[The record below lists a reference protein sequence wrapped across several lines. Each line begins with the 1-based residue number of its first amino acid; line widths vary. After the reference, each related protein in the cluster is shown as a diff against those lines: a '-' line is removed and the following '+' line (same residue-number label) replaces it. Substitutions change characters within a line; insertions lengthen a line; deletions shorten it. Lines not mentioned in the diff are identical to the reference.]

1 MNTLCSFNIIEL
13 SSQIIE
19 SALIKR
25 KNMRIGII
33 AEFNPLH
40 SGHKYLIDQAK
51 NIIENN
57 GGGEIVCV
65 MSEFFTQRGEVAI
78 VDGYI
83 RATEAVRAGC
93 DMVIALPYLASV
105 AYSDDFAKKSI
116 EILSNLGITHL
127 IFGTEDTSIKTF
139 EEIYNKQQNI
149 TEEQYRELLKQGYN
163 FATINS
169 KILGLQNDIPNFILA
184 YSYYK
189 NIRKYAPHI
198 KLLPIKR
205 EGQGLNKEE
214 VEDKQF
220 LSATAIRKNINNR
233 VVTNYLSKE
242 MIESI
247 RASKILSEENF
258 FDLIKYK
265 IFSLG
270 KVGLKNIYDVNE
282 GLENRIYDMANIATD
297 YQELQRILLHIL
309 TNTTKADYNEFFG
322 TKVFRVL
329 AAKED
334 KASIIREINNQS
346 NITLVPVLNSKT
358 SGYFVHD
365 IKVAR
370 IYNLKAQQEDIFRK
384 NIILI
389 K

>member
-1 MNTLCSFNIIEL
+1 
-13 SSQIIE
+13 
-19 SALIKR
+19 
-25 KNMRIGII
+25 MRIGII

-51 NIIENN
+51 NIIEKN

-83 RATEAVRAGC
+83 RAAEAVRAGC

-116 EILSNLGITHL
+116 EILSNSGITHL
-127 IFGTEDTSIKTF
+127 IFGTEDTSIETF

-149 TEEQYRELLKQGYN
+149 TEVQYRELLKQGYN

-198 KLLPIKR
+198 KLLPVKR

-220 LSATAIRKNINNR
+220 LSATAIRKNINNS
-233 VVTNYLSKE
+233 VVSNYLSKE
-242 MIESI
+242 MIENI
-247 RASKILSEENF
+247 RASKILSEEDF
-258 FDLIKYK
+258 FGLIKYK
-265 IFSLG
+265 ILSLG

-282 GLENRIYDMANIATD
+282 GLENRIYDMANIAD
-297 YQELQRILLHIL
+297 NYQELVNSISTKRYSKKKIQRILLHIL

-322 TKVFRVL
+322 TKVFRIL

-365 IKVAR
+365 IKVSR

>member
-1 MNTLCSFNIIEL
+1 
-13 SSQIIE
+13 
-19 SALIKR
+19 
-25 KNMRIGII
+25 MRIGII

-51 NIIENN
+51 NIIEKND
-57 GGGEIVCV
+57 GGEIICA

-83 RATEAVRAGC
+83 RAAEAVRAGC

-116 EILSNLGITHL
+116 EILSNSGITHL
-127 IFGTEDTSIKTF
+127 IFGTEDTSIETF

-149 TEEQYRELLKQGYN
+149 TEVQYRELLKQGYN

-198 KLLPIKR
+198 KLLPVKR

-220 LSATAIRKNINNR
+220 LSATAIRKNINNS
-233 VVTNYLSKE
+233 VVSNYLSKE
-242 MIESI
+242 MIENI
-247 RASKILSEENF
+247 RASKILSEEDF

-265 IFSLG
+265 ILSLG

-282 GLENRIYDMANIATD
+282 GLENRIYDMANIAD
-297 YQELQRILLHIL
+297 NYQELVNSISTKRYSKKKIQRILLHIL

-322 TKVFRVL
+322 TKVFRIL

-365 IKVAR
+365 IKVSR

>member
-1 MNTLCSFNIIEL
+1 
-13 SSQIIE
+13 
-19 SALIKR
+19 
-25 KNMRIGII
+25 MRIGII

-51 NIIENN
+51 NIIEKND
-57 GGGEIVCV
+57 GGEIICV

-83 RATEAVRAGC
+83 RAAEAVRAGC

-116 EILSNLGITHL
+116 EILSNSGITHL
-127 IFGTEDTSIKTF
+127 IFGTEDTSIETF

-198 KLLPIKR
+198 KLLPVKR

-220 LSATAIRKNINNR
+220 LSATAIRKNINNS
-233 VVTNYLSKE
+233 VVSNYLSKE
-242 MIESI
+242 MIENI
-247 RASKILSEENF
+247 RASKILSEEDF

-265 IFSLG
+265 ILSLG

-282 GLENRIYDMANIATD
+282 GLENRIYDMANIAD
-297 YQELQRILLHIL
+297 NYQELVNSISTKRYSKKKIQRILLHIL

-322 TKVFRVL
+322 TKVFRIL

-365 IKVAR
+365 IKVSR

>member
-1 MNTLCSFNIIEL
+1 
-13 SSQIIE
+13 
-19 SALIKR
+19 
-25 KNMRIGII
+25 MRIGII

-51 NIIENN
+51 NIIEKN

-83 RATEAVRAGC
+83 RAAEAVRAGC

-116 EILSNLGITHL
+116 EILSNSGITHL
-127 IFGTEDTSIKTF
+127 IFGTEDTSIETF

-149 TEEQYRELLKQGYN
+149 TEVQYRELLKKGYN

-169 KILGLQNDIPNFILA
+169 KILGLQNNIPNFILA

-198 KLLPIKR
+198 KLLPVKR

-220 LSATAIRKNINNR
+220 LSATAIRKNINNS
-233 VVTNYLSKE
+233 VVSNYLSKE
-242 MIESI
+242 MIENI
-247 RASKILSEENF
+247 RASKILSEEDF

-265 IFSLG
+265 ILSLG

-282 GLENRIYDMANIATD
+282 GLENRIYDMANIAD
-297 YQELQRILLHIL
+297 NYQELVNSISTKRYSKKKIQRILLHIL

-322 TKVFRVL
+322 TKVFRIL

-365 IKVAR
+365 IKVSR

>member
-1 MNTLCSFNIIEL
+1 
-13 SSQIIE
+13 
-19 SALIKR
+19 
-25 KNMRIGII
+25 MRIGII

-51 NIIENN
+51 NIIEKN

-83 RATEAVRAGC
+83 RAAEAVRAGC

-116 EILSNLGITHL
+116 EILSNSGITHL
-127 IFGTEDTSIKTF
+127 IFGTEDTSIETF

-149 TEEQYRELLKQGYN
+149 TEVQYRELLKQGYN

-198 KLLPIKR
+198 KLLPVKR

-220 LSATAIRKNINNR
+220 LSATAIRKNINNS
-233 VVTNYLSKE
+233 VVSNYLSKE
-242 MIESI
+242 MIENI
-247 RASKILSEENF
+247 RASKILSEEDF

-265 IFSLG
+265 ILSLG

-282 GLENRIYDMANIATD
+282 GLENRIYDMANIATN
-297 YQELQRILLHIL
+297 YQELVNSISTKRYSKKKIQRILLHIL

-322 TKVFRVL
+322 TKVFRIL

-365 IKVAR
+365 IKVSR

>member
-1 MNTLCSFNIIEL
+1 
-13 SSQIIE
+13 
-19 SALIKR
+19 
-25 KNMRIGII
+25 MRIGII

-51 NIIENN
+51 NIIEKND
-57 GGGEIVCV
+57 GGEIICA

-83 RATEAVRAGC
+83 RAAEAVRAGC

-116 EILSNLGITHL
+116 EILSNSGITHL
-127 IFGTEDTSIKTF
+127 IFGTEDTSIEKF

-169 KILGLQNDIPNFILA
+169 KILGLENDIPNFILA

-198 KLLPIKR
+198 KFLPVKR

-220 LSATAIRKNINNR
+220 LSATAIRKNINNS
-233 VVTNYLSKE
+233 VVTKYLSKE

-247 RASKILSEENF
+247 RASKILSEEGF

-265 IFSLG
+265 ILSLG
-270 KVGLKNIYDVNE
+270 KAGLKNIYDVNE

-297 YQELQRILLHIL
+297 YQELVNSISTKRYSKKKIQRILLHIL
-309 TNTTKADYNEFFG
+309 TNTTKADYNEFYG

-329 AAKED
+329 SARED

-365 IKVAR
+365 IKVSR

>member
-1 MNTLCSFNIIEL
+1 
-13 SSQIIE
+13 
-19 SALIKR
+19 
-25 KNMRIGII
+25 MRIGII

-51 NIIENN
+51 NIIEKN

-83 RATEAVRAGC
+83 RAAEAVRAGC

-116 EILSNLGITHL
+116 EILSNSGITHL
-127 IFGTEDTSIKTF
+127 IFGTEDTSIETF

-149 TEEQYRELLKQGYN
+149 TEVQYRELLKQGYN

-169 KILGLQNDIPNFILA
+169 KILGLQNDVPNFILA

-198 KLLPIKR
+198 KLLPVKR

-220 LSATAIRKNINNR
+220 LSATAIRKNIDNS
-233 VVTNYLSKE
+233 VVSNYLSKE
-242 MIESI
+242 MIENI
-247 RASKILSEENF
+247 RASKILSEEDF

-265 IFSLG
+265 ILSLG

-282 GLENRIYDMANIATD
+282 GLENRIYDMANIATN
-297 YQELQRILLHIL
+297 YQELVNSISTKRYSKKKIQRILLHIL

-322 TKVFRVL
+322 TKVFRIL

-365 IKVAR
+365 IKVSR

>member
-1 MNTLCSFNIIEL
+1 
-13 SSQIIE
+13 
-19 SALIKR
+19 
-25 KNMRIGII
+25 MRIGII

-51 NIIENN
+51 NIIEKN

-83 RATEAVRAGC
+83 RAAEAVRAGC

-116 EILSNLGITHL
+116 EILSNSGITHL
-127 IFGTEDTSIKTF
+127 IFGTEDTSIETF

-149 TEEQYRELLKQGYN
+149 TEVQYRELLKQGYN

-189 NIRKYAPHI
+189 NIRKYAPDI
-198 KLLPIKR
+198 KLLPVKR

-220 LSATAIRKNINNR
+220 LSATAIRKNINNS
-233 VVTNYLSKE
+233 VVSNYLSKE
-242 MIESI
+242 MIENI
-247 RASKILSEENF
+247 RASKILSEEDF

-265 IFSLG
+265 ILSLG

-282 GLENRIYDMANIATD
+282 GLENRIYDMANIAD
-297 YQELQRILLHIL
+297 NYQELVNSISTKRYSKKKIQRILLHIL

-322 TKVFRVL
+322 TKVFRIL

-365 IKVAR
+365 IKVSR

>member
-1 MNTLCSFNIIEL
+1 
-13 SSQIIE
+13 
-19 SALIKR
+19 
-25 KNMRIGII
+25 MRIGII

-51 NIIENN
+51 NIIEKN

-116 EILSNLGITHL
+116 EILSNSGITHL
-127 IFGTEDTSIKTF
+127 IFGTEDTSIETF

-169 KILGLQNDIPNFILA
+169 KILGLQNDVPNFILA

-220 LSATAIRKNINNR
+220 LSATAIRKNINNS

-242 MIESI
+242 MIENI
-247 RASKILSEENF
+247 RASKILSEEDF

-265 IFSLG
+265 ILSLG

-282 GLENRIYDMANIATD
+282 GLENRIYDMANIAD
-297 YQELQRILLHIL
+297 NYQELVNSISTKRYSKKKIQRILLHIL

-322 TKVFRVL
+322 TKVFRIL

-365 IKVAR
+365 IKVSR

>member
-1 MNTLCSFNIIEL
+1 
-13 SSQIIE
+13 
-19 SALIKR
+19 
-25 KNMRIGII
+25 MRIGII

-51 NIIENN
+51 NIIEKN

-83 RATEAVRAGC
+83 RAAEAVRAGC

-116 EILSNLGITHL
+116 EILSNSGITHL
-127 IFGTEDTSIKTF
+127 IFGTEDTSIETF

-149 TEEQYRELLKQGYN
+149 TEVQYRELLKQGYN

-198 KLLPIKR
+198 KLLPVKR

-220 LSATAIRKNINNR
+220 
-233 VVTNYLSKE
+233 
-242 MIESI
+242 
-247 RASKILSEENF
+247 
-258 FDLIKYK
+258 
-265 IFSLG
+265 
-270 KVGLKNIYDVNE
+270 
-282 GLENRIYDMANIATD
+282 
-297 YQELQRILLHIL
+297 
-309 TNTTKADYNEFFG
+309 
-322 TKVFRVL
+322 
-329 AAKED
+329 
-334 KASIIREINNQS
+334 
-346 NITLVPVLNSKT
+346 
-358 SGYFVHD
+358 
-365 IKVAR
+365 
-370 IYNLKAQQEDIFRK
+370 
-384 NIILI
+384 
-389 K
+389 

>member
-1 MNTLCSFNIIEL
+1 
-13 SSQIIE
+13 
-19 SALIKR
+19 
-25 KNMRIGII
+25 MRIGII

-51 NIIENN
+51 NIIEKN

-83 RATEAVRAGC
+83 REEEAVRAGC

-116 EILSNLGITHL
+116 EILSNSGITHL
-127 IFGTEDTSIKTF
+127 IFGTEDTSIETF
-139 EEIYNKQQNI
+139 EEIYNKQQKI
-149 TEEQYRELLKQGYN
+149 TEVQYRELLKQGYN

-198 KLLPIKR
+198 KLLPVKR

-220 LSATAIRKNINNR
+220 LSATAIRKNINNS
-233 VVTNYLSKE
+233 VVSNYLSKE
-242 MIESI
+242 MIENI
-247 RASKILSEENF
+247 RASKILSEEDF
-258 FDLIKYK
+258 FGLIKYK
-265 IFSLG
+265 ILSLG

-282 GLENRIYDMANIATD
+282 GLENRIYDMANIAD
-297 YQELQRILLHIL
+297 NYQELVNSISTKRYSKKKIQRILLHIL

-322 TKVFRVL
+322 TKVFRIL

-365 IKVAR
+365 IKVSR

>member
-1 MNTLCSFNIIEL
+1 
-13 SSQIIE
+13 
-19 SALIKR
+19 
-25 KNMRIGII
+25 MRIGII

-51 NIIENN
+51 NIIEKN

-83 RATEAVRAGC
+83 RAAEAVRAGC

-116 EILSNLGITHL
+116 EILSNSGITHL
-127 IFGTEDTSIKTF
+127 IFGTEDTSIETF

-149 TEEQYRELLKQGYN
+149 TEVQYRELLKQGYN

-198 KLLPIKR
+198 KLLPVKR

-220 LSATAIRKNINNR
+220 LSATAIRKNINHS
-233 VVTNYLSKE
+233 VVSNYLSKE
-242 MIESI
+242 MIENI
-247 RASKILSEENF
+247 RASKILSEEDF

-265 IFSLG
+265 ILSLG

-282 GLENRIYDMANIATD
+282 GLENRIYDMANIAD
-297 YQELQRILLHIL
+297 NYQELVNSISTKRYSKKKIQRILLHIL

-322 TKVFRVL
+322 TKVFRIL

-365 IKVAR
+365 IKVSR

>member
-1 MNTLCSFNIIEL
+1 
-13 SSQIIE
+13 
-19 SALIKR
+19 
-25 KNMRIGII
+25 MRIGII

-51 NIIENN
+51 NIIEKN

-83 RATEAVRAGC
+83 RAAEAVRAGC

-116 EILSNLGITHL
+116 EILSNSGITHL
-127 IFGTEDTSIKTF
+127 IFGTEDTSIETF

-198 KLLPIKR
+198 KLLPVKR

-220 LSATAIRKNINNR
+220 LSATAIRKNINNS
-233 VVTNYLSKE
+233 VVSNYLSKE
-242 MIESI
+242 MIENI
-247 RASKILSEENF
+247 RASKILSEEDF

-265 IFSLG
+265 ILSLG

-282 GLENRIYDMANIATD
+282 GLENRIYDMANIAD
-297 YQELQRILLHIL
+297 NYQELVNSISTKRYSKKKIQRILLHIL

-322 TKVFRVL
+322 TKVFRIL

-365 IKVAR
+365 IKVSR

>member
-1 MNTLCSFNIIEL
+1 
-13 SSQIIE
+13 
-19 SALIKR
+19 
-25 KNMRIGII
+25 MRIGII

-51 NIIENN
+51 NIIEKN

-83 RATEAVRAGC
+83 RAAEAVRAGC

-116 EILSNLGITHL
+116 EILSNSGITHL
-127 IFGTEDTSIKTF
+127 IFGTEDTSIETF

-149 TEEQYRELLKQGYN
+149 TEVQYRELLKQGYN

-198 KLLPIKR
+198 KLLPVKR

-220 LSATAIRKNINNR
+220 LSATAIRKNINNS
-233 VVTNYLSKE
+233 VVSNYLSKE
-242 MIESI
+242 MIENI
-247 RASKILSEENF
+247 RASKILSEEDF

-265 IFSLG
+265 ILSLG

-282 GLENRIYDMANIATD
+282 GLENRIYDMANIATN
-297 YQELQRILLHIL
+297 YQELVNSISTKRYSKKKIQRILLHIL

-322 TKVFRVL
+322 TKVFRIL
-329 AAKED
+329 AVKED

-365 IKVAR
+365 IKVSR

>member
-1 MNTLCSFNIIEL
+1 
-13 SSQIIE
+13 
-19 SALIKR
+19 
-25 KNMRIGII
+25 MRIGII

-51 NIIENN
+51 NIIEKN

-83 RATEAVRAGC
+83 RAAEAVRAGC

-116 EILSNLGITHL
+116 EILSNSGITHL
-127 IFGTEDTSIKTF
+127 IFGTEDTSIETF

-149 TEEQYRELLKQGYN
+149 TEVQYRELLKQGYN

-198 KLLPIKR
+198 KLLPVKR

-220 LSATAIRKNINNR
+220 LSATAIRKNIDNSA
-233 VVTNYLSKE
+233 VSNYLSKE
-242 MIESI
+242 MIENI
-247 RASKILSEENF
+247 RASKILSEEDF

-265 IFSLG
+265 ILSLG

-282 GLENRIYDMANIATD
+282 GLENRIYDMANIAD
-297 YQELQRILLHIL
+297 NYQELVNSISTKRYSKKKIQRILLHIL

-322 TKVFRVL
+322 TKVFRIL

-365 IKVAR
+365 IKVSR

>member
-1 MNTLCSFNIIEL
+1 
-13 SSQIIE
+13 
-19 SALIKR
+19 
-25 KNMRIGII
+25 
-33 AEFNPLH
+33 
-40 SGHKYLIDQAK
+40 
-51 NIIENN
+51 
-57 GGGEIVCV
+57 
-65 MSEFFTQRGEVAI
+65 
-78 VDGYI
+78 
-83 RATEAVRAGC
+83 
-93 DMVIALPYLASV
+93 MVIALPYLASV

-116 EILSNLGITHL
+116 EILSNSGITHL
-127 IFGTEDTSIKTF
+127 IFGTEDTSIETF
-139 EEIYNKQQNI
+139 EEIYNKQQKI
-149 TEEQYRELLKQGYN
+149 TEVQYRELLKQGYN

-198 KLLPIKR
+198 KLLPVKR

-220 LSATAIRKNINNR
+220 LSATAIRKNINNS
-233 VVTNYLSKE
+233 VVSNYLSKE
-242 MIESI
+242 MIENI
-247 RASKILSEENF
+247 RASKILSEEDF

-265 IFSLG
+265 ILSLG

-282 GLENRIYDMANIATD
+282 GLENRIYDMANIAD
-297 YQELQRILLHIL
+297 NYQELVNSISTKRYSKKKIQRILLHIL

-322 TKVFRVL
+322 TKVFRIL

-365 IKVAR
+365 IKVSR

>member
-1 MNTLCSFNIIEL
+1 
-13 SSQIIE
+13 
-19 SALIKR
+19 
-25 KNMRIGII
+25 MRIGII

-51 NIIENN
+51 NIIEKN

-83 RATEAVRAGC
+83 RAAEAVRAGC

-116 EILSNLGITHL
+116 EILSNSGITHL
-127 IFGTEDTSIKTF
+127 IFGTEDTSIETF

-149 TEEQYRELLKQGYN
+149 TEVQYRELLKQGYN

-198 KLLPIKR
+198 KLLPVKR

-220 LSATAIRKNINNR
+220 LSATAIRKNINNS
-233 VVTNYLSKE
+233 VVSNYLSKE
-242 MIESI
+242 MIENI
-247 RASKILSEENF
+247 RASKILSEEDF

-265 IFSLG
+265 ILSLG

-282 GLENRIYDMANIATD
+282 GLENRIYDMANIAD
-297 YQELQRILLHIL
+297 NYQELVNSISTKRYSKKKIQRILLHIL
-309 TNTTKADYNEFFG
+309 TNTTKAEYNEFFG
-322 TKVFRVL
+322 TKVFRIL

-365 IKVAR
+365 IKVSR

>member
-1 MNTLCSFNIIEL
+1 
-13 SSQIIE
+13 
-19 SALIKR
+19 
-25 KNMRIGII
+25 MRIGII

-51 NIIENN
+51 NIIEKN

-83 RATEAVRAGC
+83 RAAEAVRAGC

-116 EILSNLGITHL
+116 EILSNSGITHL
-127 IFGTEDTSIKTF
+127 IFGTEDTSIETF

-149 TEEQYRELLKQGYN
+149 TEVQYRELLKQGYN

-198 KLLPIKR
+198 KLLPVKR

-220 LSATAIRKNINNR
+220 LSATAIRKNINNS
-233 VVTNYLSKE
+233 VVSNYLSKE
-242 MIESI
+242 MIENI
-247 RASKILSEENF
+247 RASKILSEEDF

-265 IFSLG
+265 ILSLG

-282 GLENRIYDMANIATD
+282 GLENRIYDMANIAD
-297 YQELQRILLHIL
+297 NYQELVNSISTKRYSKKKIQRILLHIL

-322 TKVFRVL
+322 TKVFRIL

-365 IKVAR
+365 IKVSR
-370 IYNLKAQQEDIFRK
+370 IYNLKEQQEDIFRK

>member
-1 MNTLCSFNIIEL
+1 
-13 SSQIIE
+13 
-19 SALIKR
+19 
-25 KNMRIGII
+25 MRIGII

-116 EILSNLGITHL
+116 EILSNSGITHL
-127 IFGTEDTSIKTF
+127 IFGTEDTSIETF

-220 LSATAIRKNINNR
+220 LSATAIRKNINNS

-242 MIESI
+242 MIVNI
-247 RASKILSEENF
+247 RASKILLEEDF

-265 IFSLG
+265 ILSLG
-270 KVGLKNIYDVNE
+270 KAGLKNIYDVNE

-297 YQELQRILLHIL
+297 YQELVNSISTKRYSKKKIQRILLHIL
-309 TNTTKADYNEFFG
+309 TNTTKADYNEFYG

-329 AAKED
+329 AARED

-365 IKVAR
+365 IKVSR

>member
-1 MNTLCSFNIIEL
+1 
-13 SSQIIE
+13 
-19 SALIKR
+19 
-25 KNMRIGII
+25 MRIGII

-51 NIIENN
+51 NIIEKN

-83 RATEAVRAGC
+83 RAAEAVRAGC

-116 EILSNLGITHL
+116 EILSNSGITHL
-127 IFGTEDTSIKTF
+127 IFGTEDTSIETF

-149 TEEQYRELLKQGYN
+149 TEVQYRELLKQGYN

-198 KLLPIKR
+198 KLLPVKR

-220 LSATAIRKNINNR
+220 LSATAIRKNINNS
-233 VVTNYLSKE
+233 VVSSFLSKE
-242 MIESI
+242 MIENI
-247 RASKILSEENF
+247 RASKILSEEEF

-265 IFSLG
+265 ILSLG

-282 GLENRIYDMANIATD
+282 GLENRIYDMANIAD
-297 YQELQRILLHIL
+297 NYQELVNSISTKRYSKKKIQRILLHIL

-322 TKVFRVL
+322 TKVFRIL

-365 IKVAR
+365 IKVSR

>member
-1 MNTLCSFNIIEL
+1 
-13 SSQIIE
+13 
-19 SALIKR
+19 
-25 KNMRIGII
+25 MRIGII

-51 NIIENN
+51 NIIEKN

-83 RATEAVRAGC
+83 RAAEAVRAGC

-116 EILSNLGITHL
+116 EILSNSGITHL
-127 IFGTEDTSIKTF
+127 IFGTEDTSIEMF

-149 TEEQYRELLKQGYN
+149 TEVQYRELLKQGYN

-198 KLLPIKR
+198 KLLPVKR

-220 LSATAIRKNINNR
+220 LSATAIRKNINNS
-233 VVTNYLSKE
+233 VVSNYLSKE
-242 MIESI
+242 MIENI
-247 RASKILSEENF
+247 RASKILSEEDF

-265 IFSLG
+265 ILSLG

-282 GLENRIYDMANIATD
+282 GLENRIYDMANIAD
-297 YQELQRILLHIL
+297 NYQELVNSISTKRYSKKKIQRILLHIL

-322 TKVFRVL
+322 TKVFRIL

-365 IKVAR
+365 IKVSR

>member
-1 MNTLCSFNIIEL
+1 
-13 SSQIIE
+13 
-19 SALIKR
+19 
-25 KNMRIGII
+25 MRIGII

-51 NIIENN
+51 NIIEKND
-57 GGGEIVCV
+57 GGEIICA

-83 RATEAVRAGC
+83 RAAEAVRAGC

-116 EILSNLGITHL
+116 EILSNSGITHL
-127 IFGTEDTSIKTF
+127 IFGTEDTSIETF

-149 TEEQYRELLKQGYN
+149 TEVQYRELLKQGYN

-198 KLLPIKR
+198 KFLPVKR

-220 LSATAIRKNINNR
+220 LSATAIRKNINNS
-233 VVTNYLSKE
+233 VVSNYLSKE
-242 MIESI
+242 MIENI
-247 RASKILSEENF
+247 RASKILSEEDF

-265 IFSLG
+265 ILSLG

-282 GLENRIYDMANIATD
+282 GLENRIYDMANIAD
-297 YQELQRILLHIL
+297 NYQELVNSISTKRYSKKKIQRILLHIL
-309 TNTTKADYNEFFG
+309 TNTTKADYNEFYG

-329 AAKED
+329 AARED

-365 IKVAR
+365 IKVSR

>member
-1 MNTLCSFNIIEL
+1 
-13 SSQIIE
+13 
-19 SALIKR
+19 
-25 KNMRIGII
+25 MRIGII

-51 NIIENN
+51 NIIEKN

-83 RATEAVRAGC
+83 RAAEAVRAGC

-116 EILSNLGITHL
+116 EILSNSGITHL
-127 IFGTEDTSIKTF
+127 IFGTEDTSIETF

-149 TEEQYRELLKQGYN
+149 TEVQYRELLKQGYN
-163 FATINS
+163 FATITS

-198 KLLPIKR
+198 KLLPVKR

-220 LSATAIRKNINNR
+220 LSATAIRKNINNS
-233 VVTNYLSKE
+233 VVSNYLSKE
-242 MIESI
+242 MIENI
-247 RASKILSEENF
+247 RASKILSEEDF

-265 IFSLG
+265 ILSLG

-282 GLENRIYDMANIATD
+282 GLENRIYDMANIAD
-297 YQELQRILLHIL
+297 NYQELVNSISTKRYSKKKIQRILLHIL

-322 TKVFRVL
+322 TKVFRIL

-365 IKVAR
+365 IKVSR

>member
-1 MNTLCSFNIIEL
+1 
-13 SSQIIE
+13 
-19 SALIKR
+19 
-25 KNMRIGII
+25 MRIGII

-51 NIIENN
+51 NIIEKN

-83 RATEAVRAGC
+83 RAAEAVRAGC

-116 EILSNLGITHL
+116 EILSNSGITHL
-127 IFGTEDTSIKTF
+127 IFGTEDTSIETF

-149 TEEQYRELLKQGYN
+149 TEVQYRELLKQGYN

-198 KLLPIKR
+198 KLLPVKR

-214 VEDKQF
+214 VEDKRF
-220 LSATAIRKNINNR
+220 LSATAIRKNIDNS
-233 VVTNYLSKE
+233 VVSNYLSKE
-242 MIESI
+242 MIENI
-247 RASKILSEENF
+247 RASKILSEEDF

-265 IFSLG
+265 ILSLG

-282 GLENRIYDMANIATD
+282 GLENRIYDMANIAEN
-297 YQELQRILLHIL
+297 YQELVNSISTKRYSKKKIQRILLHIL

-365 IKVAR
+365 IKVSR

>member
-1 MNTLCSFNIIEL
+1 
-13 SSQIIE
+13 
-19 SALIKR
+19 
-25 KNMRIGII
+25 MRIGII

-51 NIIENN
+51 NIIEKN

-83 RATEAVRAGC
+83 RAAEAVRAGC

-116 EILSNLGITHL
+116 EILSNSGITHL
-127 IFGTEDTSIKTF
+127 IFGTEDTSIETF

-149 TEEQYRELLKQGYN
+149 TEVQYRELLKQGYN

-198 KLLPIKR
+198 KLLPVKR

-220 LSATAIRKNINNR
+220 LSATAIRKNINNS
-233 VVTNYLSKE
+233 VVSNYLSKE
-242 MIESI
+242 MIENI
-247 RASKILSEENF
+247 RASKILSEEDF

-265 IFSLG
+265 ILSLG

-282 GLENRIYDMANIATD
+282 GLENRIYDMANIAD
-297 YQELQRILLHIL
+297 NYQELVNSISTKRYSKKKIQRILLHIL

-365 IKVAR
+365 IKVSR

-384 NIILI
+384 NITLI

>member
-1 MNTLCSFNIIEL
+1 
-13 SSQIIE
+13 
-19 SALIKR
+19 
-25 KNMRIGII
+25 MRIGII

-51 NIIENN
+51 NIIEKN

-83 RATEAVRAGC
+83 RAAEAVRAGC

-116 EILSNLGITHL
+116 EILSNSGITHL
-127 IFGTEDTSIKTF
+127 IFGTEDTSIETF
-139 EEIYNKQQNI
+139 EEIYNKQQKI
-149 TEEQYRELLKQGYN
+149 TEVQYRELLKQGYN

-198 KLLPIKR
+198 KLLPVKR

-220 LSATAIRKNINNR
+220 LSATAIRKNINNS
-233 VVTNYLSKE
+233 VVSNYLSKE
-242 MIESI
+242 MIENI
-247 RASKILSEENF
+247 RASKILSEEDF

-265 IFSLG
+265 ILSLG

-282 GLENRIYDMANIATD
+282 GLENRIYDMANIAAN
-297 YQELQRILLHIL
+297 YQELVNSISTKRYSKKKIQRILLHIL

-322 TKVFRVL
+322 TKVFRIL

-365 IKVAR
+365 IKVSR

>member
-1 MNTLCSFNIIEL
+1 
-13 SSQIIE
+13 
-19 SALIKR
+19 
-25 KNMRIGII
+25 MRIGII

-57 GGGEIVCV
+57 GGGEIICV

-83 RATEAVRAGC
+83 RAAEAVRAGC

-116 EILSNLGITHL
+116 EILSNSGITHL
-127 IFGTEDTSIKTF
+127 IFGTEDTSIETF

-149 TEEQYRELLKQGYN
+149 TEVQYRELLKQGYN

-198 KLLPIKR
+198 KLLPVKR

-220 LSATAIRKNINNR
+220 LSATAIRKNINNS
-233 VVTNYLSKE
+233 VVSNYLSKE
-242 MIESI
+242 MIENI
-247 RASKILSEENF
+247 RASKILSEEDF

-265 IFSLG
+265 ILSLG

-282 GLENRIYDMANIATD
+282 GLENRIYDMANIVTD
-297 YQELQRILLHIL
+297 YQELVNSISTKRYSKKKIQRILLHIL

-322 TKVFRVL
+322 TKVFRIL

-365 IKVAR
+365 IKVSR

>member
-1 MNTLCSFNIIEL
+1 
-13 SSQIIE
+13 
-19 SALIKR
+19 
-25 KNMRIGII
+25 MRIGII

-51 NIIENN
+51 NIIEKND
-57 GGGEIVCV
+57 GGEIVCV

-83 RATEAVRAGC
+83 RAAEAVRAGC

-116 EILSNLGITHL
+116 EILSNSGITHL
-127 IFGTEDTSIKTF
+127 IFGTEDTSIETF

-149 TEEQYRELLKQGYN
+149 TEVQYRELLKQGYN

-198 KLLPIKR
+198 KLLPVKR

-220 LSATAIRKNINNR
+220 LSATAIRKNINNS
-233 VVTNYLSKE
+233 VVSNYLSKE
-242 MIESI
+242 MIENI
-247 RASKILSEENF
+247 RASKILSEEDF

-265 IFSLG
+265 ILSLG

-282 GLENRIYDMANIATD
+282 GLENRIYDMANIAD
-297 YQELQRILLHIL
+297 NYQELVNSISTKRYSKKKIQRILLHIL

-322 TKVFRVL
+322 TKVFRIL

-365 IKVAR
+365 IKVSR

>member
-1 MNTLCSFNIIEL
+1 
-13 SSQIIE
+13 
-19 SALIKR
+19 
-25 KNMRIGII
+25 MRIGII

-51 NIIENN
+51 NIIEKN
-57 GGGEIVCV
+57 GGGKIVCV

-83 RATEAVRAGC
+83 RAAEAVRAGC

-116 EILSNLGITHL
+116 EILSNSGITHL
-127 IFGTEDTSIKTF
+127 IFGTEDTSIETF

-149 TEEQYRELLKQGYN
+149 TEVQYRELLKQGYN

-198 KLLPIKR
+198 KLLPVKR

-220 LSATAIRKNINNR
+220 LSATAIRKNINNS
-233 VVTNYLSKE
+233 VVSNYLSKE
-242 MIESI
+242 MIENI
-247 RASKILSEENF
+247 RASKILSEEDF

-265 IFSLG
+265 ILSLG

-282 GLENRIYDMANIATD
+282 GLENRIYDMANIAD
-297 YQELQRILLHIL
+297 NYQELVNSISTKRYSKKKIQRILLHIL

-322 TKVFRVL
+322 TKVFRIL

-365 IKVAR
+365 IKVSR

>member
-1 MNTLCSFNIIEL
+1 
-13 SSQIIE
+13 
-19 SALIKR
+19 
-25 KNMRIGII
+25 MRIGII

-116 EILSNLGITHL
+116 EILSNSGITHL
-127 IFGTEDTSIKTF
+127 IFGTEDTSIETF

-149 TEEQYRELLKQGYN
+149 TEVQYRELLKQGYN

-198 KLLPIKR
+198 KLLPVKR

-220 LSATAIRKNINNR
+220 LSATAIRKNINNS
-233 VVTNYLSKE
+233 VVSNYLSKE
-242 MIESI
+242 MIENI
-247 RASKILSEENF
+247 RASKILSEEDF

-265 IFSLG
+265 ILSLG

-282 GLENRIYDMANIATD
+282 GLENRIYDMANIAD
-297 YQELQRILLHIL
+297 NYQELVNSISTKRYSKKKIQRILLHIL

-322 TKVFRVL
+322 TKVFRIL

-365 IKVAR
+365 IKVSR

>member
-1 MNTLCSFNIIEL
+1 
-13 SSQIIE
+13 
-19 SALIKR
+19 
-25 KNMRIGII
+25 MRIGII

-51 NIIENN
+51 NIIEKND
-57 GGGEIVCV
+57 GGEIICA

-83 RATEAVRAGC
+83 RAAEAVRAGC

-116 EILSNLGITHL
+116 EILSNSGITHL
-127 IFGTEDTSIKTF
+127 IFGTEDTSIETF

-149 TEEQYRELLKQGYN
+149 TEEQYREFLKQGYN

-198 KLLPIKR
+198 KLLPVKR

-233 VVTNYLSKE
+233 VVSNYLSKE
-242 MIESI
+242 MIENI
-247 RASKILSEENF
+247 RASKVLSEEDF

-265 IFSLG
+265 IISLG

-282 GLENRIYDMANIATD
+282 GLENRIYDMANIATN
-297 YQELQRILLHIL
+297 YQELVNSISTKRYSKKKIQRILLHIL

-365 IKVAR
+365 IKVSR

>member
-1 MNTLCSFNIIEL
+1 
-13 SSQIIE
+13 
-19 SALIKR
+19 
-25 KNMRIGII
+25 MRIGII

-51 NIIENN
+51 NIIEKN

-83 RATEAVRAGC
+83 RAAEAVRAGC

-116 EILSNLGITHL
+116 EILSNSGITHL
-127 IFGTEDTSIKTF
+127 IFGTEDTSIETF

-149 TEEQYRELLKQGYN
+149 TEVQYRELLKQGYN

-198 KLLPIKR
+198 KLLPVKR

-214 VEDKQF
+214 VEDKRF
-220 LSATAIRKNINNR
+220 LSATAIRKNIDNS
-233 VVTNYLSKE
+233 VVSNYLSKE
-242 MIESI
+242 MIENI
-247 RASKILSEENF
+247 RASKILLEEDF

-265 IFSLG
+265 ILSLG
-270 KVGLKNIYDVNE
+270 IVGLKNIYDINE
-282 GLENRIYDMANIATD
+282 GLENRIYDMANIATN
-297 YQELQRILLHIL
+297 YQELVNSISTKRYSKKKIQRILLHIL

-322 TKVFRVL
+322 TKVFRIL

-365 IKVAR
+365 IKVSR

>member
-1 MNTLCSFNIIEL
+1 
-13 SSQIIE
+13 
-19 SALIKR
+19 
-25 KNMRIGII
+25 MRIGII

-51 NIIENN
+51 NIIEKN

-83 RATEAVRAGC
+83 RAAEAVRAGC

-116 EILSNLGITHL
+116 EILSNSGITHL
-127 IFGTEDTSIKTF
+127 IFGTEDTSIETF

-149 TEEQYRELLKQGYN
+149 TEVQYRELLKKGYN

-169 KILGLQNDIPNFILA
+169 KILGLQNNIPNFILA

-198 KLLPIKR
+198 KLLPVKR

-220 LSATAIRKNINNR
+220 LSATAIRKNINNS
-233 VVTNYLSKE
+233 VVSNYLSKE
-242 MIESI
+242 MIENI
-247 RASKILSEENF
+247 RASKILSEEDF

-265 IFSLG
+265 ILSLG

-282 GLENRIYDMANIATD
+282 GLENRIYDMANIAD
-297 YQELQRILLHIL
+297 NYQELVNSISTKRYSKKKIQRILLHIL

-322 TKVFRVL
+322 TKVFRIL

-346 NITLVPVLNSKT
+346 NITLVSVLNSKT

-365 IKVAR
+365 IKVSR

>member
-1 MNTLCSFNIIEL
+1 
-13 SSQIIE
+13 
-19 SALIKR
+19 
-25 KNMRIGII
+25 MRIGII

-51 NIIENN
+51 NIIEKN

-83 RATEAVRAGC
+83 RAAEAVRAGC

-116 EILSNLGITHL
+116 EILSNSGITHL
-127 IFGTEDTSIKTF
+127 IFGTEDTSIETF

-149 TEEQYRELLKQGYN
+149 TEVQYRELLKQGYN

-198 KLLPIKR
+198 KLLPVKR

-220 LSATAIRKNINNR
+220 LSATAIRKNINNS
-233 VVTNYLSKE
+233 VVSSFLSKE
-242 MIESI
+242 MIENI
-247 RASKILSEENF
+247 RASKILSEDDF

-265 IFSLG
+265 ILSLG
-270 KVGLKNIYDVNE
+270 KTGLKNIYDVNE
-282 GLENRIYDMANIATD
+282 GLENRIYDMANIAD
-297 YQELQRILLHIL
+297 NYQELVNSISTKRYSKKKIQRILLHIL

-322 TKVFRVL
+322 TKVFRIL

-365 IKVAR
+365 IKVSR

>member
-1 MNTLCSFNIIEL
+1 
-13 SSQIIE
+13 
-19 SALIKR
+19 
-25 KNMRIGII
+25 MRIGII

-51 NIIENN
+51 NIIEKN

-83 RATEAVRAGC
+83 RAAEAVRAGC

-116 EILSNLGITHL
+116 EILSNSGITHL
-127 IFGTEDTSIKTF
+127 IFGTEDTSIEKF

-149 TEEQYRELLKQGYN
+149 TEEQYREFLKQGYN

-198 KLLPIKR
+198 KLLPVKR

-220 LSATAIRKNINNR
+220 LSATAIRKNINNS
-233 VVTNYLSKE
+233 VVSNYLSKE
-242 MIESI
+242 MIENI
-247 RASKILSEENF
+247 RASKILSEEDF

-265 IFSLG
+265 ILSLG

-282 GLENRIYDMANIATD
+282 GLENRIYDMANIAD
-297 YQELQRILLHIL
+297 NYQELVNSISTKRYSKKKIQRILLHIL

-322 TKVFRVL
+322 TKVFRIL

-365 IKVAR
+365 IKVSR

>member
-1 MNTLCSFNIIEL
+1 
-13 SSQIIE
+13 
-19 SALIKR
+19 
-25 KNMRIGII
+25 MRIGII

-40 SGHKYLIDQAK
+40 SGHKYLIDQTK
-51 NIIENN
+51 NIIEKN

-83 RATEAVRAGC
+83 RAAEAVRAGC

-116 EILSNLGITHL
+116 EILSNSGITHL
-127 IFGTEDTSIKTF
+127 IFGTEDTSIETF

-149 TEEQYRELLKQGYN
+149 TEVQYRELLKQGYN

-198 KLLPIKR
+198 KLLPVKR

-220 LSATAIRKNINNR
+220 LSATAIRKNINNS
-233 VVTNYLSKE
+233 VVSNYLSKE
-242 MIESI
+242 MIENI
-247 RASKILSEENF
+247 RASKILSEEDF

-265 IFSLG
+265 ILSLG

-282 GLENRIYDMANIATD
+282 GLENRIYDMANIAD
-297 YQELQRILLHIL
+297 NYQELVNSISTKRYSKKKIQRILLHIL

-322 TKVFRVL
+322 TKVFRIL

-365 IKVAR
+365 IKVSR

>member
-1 MNTLCSFNIIEL
+1 
-13 SSQIIE
+13 
-19 SALIKR
+19 
-25 KNMRIGII
+25 MRIGIV

-51 NIIENN
+51 NIIEKN

-83 RATEAVRAGC
+83 RAAEAVRAGC

-116 EILSNLGITHL
+116 EILSNSGITHL
-127 IFGTEDTSIKTF
+127 IFGTEDTSIETF

-149 TEEQYRELLKQGYN
+149 TEVQYRELLKQGYN

-198 KLLPIKR
+198 KLLPVKR

-220 LSATAIRKNINNR
+220 LSATAIRKNINNS
-233 VVTNYLSKE
+233 VVSNYLSKE
-242 MIESI
+242 MIENI
-247 RASKILSEENF
+247 RASKILSEEDF

-265 IFSLG
+265 ILSLG

-282 GLENRIYDMANIATD
+282 GLENRIYDMANIAD
-297 YQELQRILLHIL
+297 NYQELVNSISTKRYSKKKIQRILLHIL

-322 TKVFRVL
+322 TKVFRIL

-365 IKVAR
+365 IKVSR